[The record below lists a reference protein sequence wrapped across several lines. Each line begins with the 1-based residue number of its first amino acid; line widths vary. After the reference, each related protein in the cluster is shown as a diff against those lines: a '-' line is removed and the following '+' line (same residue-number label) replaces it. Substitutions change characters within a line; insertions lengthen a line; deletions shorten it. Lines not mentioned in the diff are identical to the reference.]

1 MSSRASSSLFPNED
15 DNATDDT
22 ASEAGSRAHRV
33 EAAHRKKL
41 EEMGDVK
48 RRQLER
54 AEEELAKVTATASDA
69 KRRCE
74 ALSARR
80 EVLEKENRSMK
91 QSVKTLLEKTE
102 NDDRLVEALRAE
114 IAKVCRQY
122 GSHIQPY
129 SIDVLA
135 FHSNSSLKYLA
146 SRQSF
151 VQSS

>member
-1 MSSRASSSLFPNED
+1 MSSRASSSLFLNED
-15 DNATDDT
+15 DTATTDDT
-22 ASEAGSRAHRV
+22 TSDAGSRAHRV

-54 AEEELAKVTATASDA
+54 AEDELLKVSAAASDL

-114 IAKVCRQY
+114 IRKVR
-122 GSHIQPY
+122 I
-129 SIDVLA
+129 
-135 FHSNSSLKYLA
+135 
-146 SRQSF
+146 R
-151 VQSS
+151 